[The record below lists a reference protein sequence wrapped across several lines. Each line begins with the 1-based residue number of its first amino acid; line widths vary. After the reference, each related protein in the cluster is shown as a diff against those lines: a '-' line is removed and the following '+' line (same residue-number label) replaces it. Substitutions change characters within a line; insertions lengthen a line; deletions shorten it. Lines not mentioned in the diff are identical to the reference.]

1 MTPVVRRRL
10 TNAEVSAVLKTPV
23 QDEPNFSL
31 GEINQLW
38 GKRFNE

>member
-10 TNAEVSAVLKTPV
+10 ASAEVSAVPKMPV

-31 GEINQLW
+31 GEINQL
-38 GKRFNE
+38 